1 MVNTINVNQLCA
13 LCSDTQ
19 LCLTLCGPMDCG
31 PPGFFAYQISQAR
44 ILEKVKVAQSC
55 VTLCNPR
62 DYTVHGIF
70 QARKLEWKAIIFFR
84 VPPNPGIKPRSPAL
98 QADSLAAEPPGKPK
112 KYWCGEPIPFPVDL
126 PYPGIKPE
134 SPALQA
140 AELPAQLLVPGKN
153 TGVGCHFLFQEIF

>member
-1 MVNTINVNQLCA
+1 MVNTINVNQPCA

-31 PPGFFAYQISQAR
+31 PPGFSAYQISQAR

-98 QADSLAAEPPGKPK
+98 QA
-112 KYWCGEPIPFPVDL
+112 
-126 PYPGIKPE
+126 
-134 SPALQA
+134 